1 MARKLS
7 SIETMLVIAAA
18 CALVTVALWVL
29 PWVLFHEED
38 FMIVGVLLSIF
49 PAGAASVLLFIA
61 VIQAVTAAPTATP
74 AFSAASDPYAPP
86 ASAAPS
92 VPLTSLMP
100 TTPPGGVTPA
110 DTPAAPAIAPVALP
124 VLRQPASARIANGI
138 LLAAAVCAIITAV
151 IATVKTAIV
160 RTISYDQMH
169 TIDLWITATGVLTLF
184 LLVVG
189 VTWFIIAALIQRSA
203 FRR

>member
-1 MARKLS
+1 MSRKLS
-7 SIETMLVIAAA
+7 SIETMLVIAAV

-29 PWVLFHEED
+29 PWVLFDDEG

-49 PAGAASVLLFIA
+49 PAGTAGVLLFIA

-74 AFSAASDPYAPP
+74 APSAASDPHAPP
-86 ASAAPS
+86 APAAPS

-100 TTPPGGVTPA
+100 TAPPGGVTPA
-110 DTPAAPAIAPVALP
+110 DTPAVPAIAPVAPP
-124 VLRQPASARIANGI
+124 VPRQSASARIANGI

-151 IATVKTAIV
+151 IATVKSAIV

-169 TIDLWITATGVLTLF
+169 TIDLWITATGGLTLF